1 MKYTEKKSFLADKLR
16 LFFTAVITSLCLFVF
31 LLFARYPISLARNWR
46 FFLGG
51 MLVYI
56 VTVAFLIYRSGRAKE
71 CTRNTTALLISI
83 LIVGFPVYASFLVFY
98 FDPHSLPQQMWPY
111 WIGSVVLAPVSVQI
125 LNHCLKSK

>member
-1 MKYTEKKSFLADKLR
+1 MKYTEKKSFLADKLH
-16 LFFTAVITSLCLFVF
+16 LFFTAVIFSLCLFVF
-31 LLFARYPISLARNWR
+31 LIFARYPISLERNWR

-51 MLVYI
+51 MVVYI
-56 VTVAFLIYRSGRAKE
+56 VTAAFLIYRSGRAKE

-83 LIVGFPVYASFLVFY
+83 LIIGFPVYTSFLIFH

>member
-1 MKYTEKKSFLADKLR
+1 MKHTEKKTFLADKLR
-16 LFFTAVITSLCLFVF
+16 LFSTAVIGSLCLFALLVF
-31 LLFARYPISLARNWR
+31 VRYPISLERNWR

-51 MLVYI
+51 TLVYT
-56 VTVAFLIYRSGRAKE
+56 VTAAYLMYRNGRAKE

-83 LIVGFPVYASFLVFY
+83 LIIGFPVYASFLVFY
-98 FDPHSLPQQMWPY
+98 FDLQSLPQQIWPY